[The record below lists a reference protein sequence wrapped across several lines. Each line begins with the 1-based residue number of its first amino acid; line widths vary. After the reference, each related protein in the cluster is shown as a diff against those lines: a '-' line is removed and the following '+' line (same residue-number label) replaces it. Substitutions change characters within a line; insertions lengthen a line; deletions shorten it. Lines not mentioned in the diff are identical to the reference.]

1 MDFILSYNNN
11 EVNMVFPVVENEGID
26 LESPQSNGSF
36 DSLNG
41 EMNTIGTMGLR
52 NCSIASIF
60 PTHNY
65 PWMRPRSSSDG
76 WDYVRKIEAGRKR
89 FIPFRAILLDND
101 GSEIFNMP
109 CTVDKFTYKRDKAG
123 DVAYTLEL
131 REYRFG
137 SYVI

>member
-11 EVNMVFPVVENEGID
+11 EVTLVFPVVENEGID

-52 NCSIASIF
+52 SCSIASIF
-60 PTHNY
+60 PTHDY

-89 FIPFRAILLDND
+89 FVPFRAILLNND
-101 GSEIFNMP
+101 GSEIFNMRR
-109 CTVDKFTYKRDKAG
+109 CGRWCSSIAEAG
-123 DVAYTLEL
+123 STASCRPSEWRRLYNM
-131 REYRFG
+131 
-137 SYVI
+137 